1 MVVYRI
7 ERQKYLETTLQGLGA
22 AKSEGFRWNSLHT
35 NMVYTS
41 ESRALAILEVTAH
54 LDLMEHLPTDRVYVE
69 IFIPDS
75 ITVLELDE
83 DMLPDQWDSKPPI
96 KNTQLIGDEF
106 VLQNDAAILKVPSCI
121 IPQEFNYLINPFHK
135 DAKKIKVINANS
147 VVFDDRLFG
156 K

>member
-69 IFIPDS
+69 IS
-75 ITVLELDE
+75 IQDDIKILTLDNSKLPEL
-83 DMLPDQWDSKPPI
+83 WDSKPPI
-96 KNTQLIGDEF
+96 KSTQLVGDEF
-106 VLQNDAAILKVPSCI
+106 VFQNEAAVLKVPSSI
-121 IPQEFNYLINPFHK
+121 VPQEFNYLINPFHK
-135 DAKKIKVINANS
+135 NAKKIKVINATP